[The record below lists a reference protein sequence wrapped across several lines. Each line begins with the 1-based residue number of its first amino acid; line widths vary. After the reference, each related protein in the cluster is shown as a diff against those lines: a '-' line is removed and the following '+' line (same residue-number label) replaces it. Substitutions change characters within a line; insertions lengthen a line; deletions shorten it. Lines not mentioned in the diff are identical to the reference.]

1 MEVKVR
7 NRWIGLL
14 VSPREQEV
22 AMKTLFL
29 VALAAAIAG
38 LASAC
43 AVRTQTVERPYATTT
58 YVATA
63 PAPVVYYYY

>member
-1 MEVKVR
+1 
-7 NRWIGLL
+7 
-14 VSPREQEV
+14 
-22 AMKTLFL
+22 MKTLSL

-43 AVRTQTVERPYATTT
+43 MVRTQTVERPAPVA

-63 PAPVVYYYY
+63 PASSVVYYY